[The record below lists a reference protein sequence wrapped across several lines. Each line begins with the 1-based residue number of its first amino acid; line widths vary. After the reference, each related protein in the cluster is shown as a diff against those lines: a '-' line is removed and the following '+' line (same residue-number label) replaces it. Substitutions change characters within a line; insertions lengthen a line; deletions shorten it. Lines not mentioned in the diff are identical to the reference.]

1 MEDSSKETKKTQLNE
16 DFWKKTKNVLRDT
29 QDFWWL
35 TEEIDVDGK
44 NKTKLEIALIQ
55 GRSFKKE
62 KVFEEDMEVKLEPG
76 DRTPVK
82 IKMESER
89 NELFAPKNWL
99 TTKNF
104 QNYVR
109 RTIDILK
116 KYKEEKGH
124 LDKNTDEAFEE
135 LKEEL
140 RQINESSENLDGYRK
155 PHTAYIA
162 NRVKLGKKRGES
174 WEKFKQLANDSIGKQ
189 QVELPGYG
197 KIYLRRVRINP
208 EQEILYSHESFD
220 HDETENLPAG
230 VLLIRKTAYDTAWN
244 DIANKGNIKET

>member
-1 MEDSSKETKKTQLNE
+1 MKDSTKKITKASPKIDWKKVEKDLIETQDLWWLNELIIDGKKKTQLE
-16 DFWKKTKNVLRDT
+16 VA
-29 QDFWWL
+29 
-35 TEEIDVDGK
+35 
-44 NKTKLEIALIQ
+44 LEK

-62 KVFEEDMEVKLEPG
+62 KVFEEDMDVKVEPG

-82 IKMESER
+82 ILMESDR

-99 TTKNF
+99 NSE
-104 QNYVR
+104 NYQTYVKR
-109 RTIDILK
+109 VVEIIQK
-116 KYKEEKGH
+116 FK
-124 LDKNTDEAFEE
+124 DKNMTLDGDTDQAFEE

-140 RQINESSENLDGYRK
+140 QQINESNVNLDGHRK

-189 QVELPGYG
+189 KVELPGYG

-230 VLLIRKTAYDTAWN
+230 VLLIKKTAYDTAWN

>member
-1 MEDSSKETKKTQLNE
+1 MAGSTKNITKVPLEHMDWEQVEDNLRETKDLWWLNEIDLDGKKKTQLE
-16 DFWKKTKNVLRDT
+16 NVL
-29 QDFWWL
+29 
-35 TEEIDVDGK
+35 EK
-44 NKTKLEIALIQ
+44 
-55 GRSFKKE
+55 GRSFKK
-62 KVFEEDMEVKLEPG
+62 D
-76 DRTPVK
+76 
-82 IKMESER
+82 
-89 NELFAPKNWL
+89 ELLVPSKWL
-99 TTKNF
+99 TPE
-104 QNYVR
+104 NYQKYVKR
-109 RTIDILK
+109 VVDIIQK
-116 KYKEEKGH
+116 FK
-124 LDKNTDEAFEE
+124 DKNMTLDGDTDQAFEE

-140 RQINESSENLDGYRK
+140 QQINESNVNLDGHRK

-230 VLLIRKTAYDTAWN
+230 VLLIKKTAYDTAWN

>member
-1 MEDSSKETKKTQLNE
+1 MDWEQVDVNLRETQDLWWLNEIYVEGKKITQLDNA
-16 DFWKKTKNVLRDT
+16 
-29 QDFWWL
+29 
-35 TEEIDVDGK
+35 
-44 NKTKLEIALIQ
+44 LEK

-62 KVFEEDMEVKLEPG
+62 
-76 DRTPVK
+76 
-82 IKMESER
+82 
-89 NELFAPKNWL
+89 ELLAPNKWL
-99 TTKNF
+99 TPE
-104 QNYVR
+104 NYQKYVKR
-109 RTIDILK
+109 VVDIIK
-116 KYKEEKGH
+116 KFK
-124 LDKNTDEAFEE
+124 DKNMTLDGDTDQAFEE

-140 RQINESSENLDGYRK
+140 QQINESNVNLDGHRK

>member
-1 MEDSSKETKKTQLNE
+1 MAGSTKKITKVTLEHMDWEQVDVNLRETQDLWWLNEIYVEGKKITQLDNA
-16 DFWKKTKNVLRDT
+16 
-29 QDFWWL
+29 
-35 TEEIDVDGK
+35 
-44 NKTKLEIALIQ
+44 LEK

-62 KVFEEDMEVKLEPG
+62 
-76 DRTPVK
+76 
-82 IKMESER
+82 
-89 NELFAPKNWL
+89 ELLAPNKWL
-99 TTKNF
+99 TPE
-104 QNYVR
+104 NYQ
-109 RTIDILK
+109 
-116 KYKEEKGH
+116 KYVKRVVEIIQKFK
-124 LDKNTDEAFEE
+124 DKNMTLDGDTDQAFEE

-140 RQINESSENLDGYRK
+140 QQINESNVNLDGHRK

-230 VLLIRKTAYDTAWN
+230 VLLIKKTAYDTAWN

>member
-1 MEDSSKETKKTQLNE
+1 MVDSTKNITKVPLEHMDWEQVEDNLRETKDL
-16 DFWKKTKNVLRDT
+16 
-29 QDFWWL
+29 WWL
-35 TEEIDVDGK
+35 NEIDVDGK
-44 NKTKLEIALIQ
+44 KKTQLENALEK

-62 KVFEEDMEVKLEPG
+62 
-76 DRTPVK
+76 
-82 IKMESER
+82 
-89 NELFAPKNWL
+89 ELLVPSKWL
-99 TTKNF
+99 TPE
-104 QNYVR
+104 NYQ
-109 RTIDILK
+109 
-116 KYKEEKGH
+116 KYVKRVVEIIQKFK
-124 LDKNTDEAFEE
+124 DKNMTLDGDTDQAFEE

-140 RQINESSENLDGYRK
+140 QQINESNVNLDGHRK

-230 VLLIRKTAYDTAWN
+230 VLLIKKTAYDTAWN

>member
-1 MEDSSKETKKTQLNE
+1 MADIKKEIKNPDLEQMDWLKVKLYLRETK
-16 DFWKKTKNVLRDT
+16 
-29 QDFWWL
+29 DFWWL
-35 TEEIDVDGK
+35 NEIEANGK
-44 NKTKLEIALIQ
+44 KITQLEIALEK
-55 GRSFKKE
+55 GRSFTKE
-62 KVFEEDMEVKLEPG
+62 
-76 DRTPVK
+76 
-82 IKMESER
+82 
-89 NELFAPKNWL
+89 ELLAPNKWL
-99 TTKNF
+99 TTENY
-104 QNYVR
+104 QTYVR
-109 RTIDILK
+109 RVVEIIQKFKDINK
-116 KYKEEKGH
+116 T
-124 LDKNTDEAFEE
+124 LDGDTDEAFEE

-140 RQINESSENLDGYRK
+140 QQINESNVNLDGHRK

>member
-1 MEDSSKETKKTQLNE
+1 MADSTKNITKVPLEHMDWEQVEDNLRETKDL
-16 DFWKKTKNVLRDT
+16 
-29 QDFWWL
+29 WWL
-35 TEEIDVDGK
+35 NEIDVDGK
-44 NKTKLEIALIQ
+44 KKTQLENALEK

-62 KVFEEDMEVKLEPG
+62 
-76 DRTPVK
+76 
-82 IKMESER
+82 
-89 NELFAPKNWL
+89 ELLVPSKWL
-99 TTKNF
+99 TPE
-104 QNYVR
+104 NYQ
-109 RTIDILK
+109 
-116 KYKEEKGH
+116 KYVKRVVEIIQKFK
-124 LDKNTDEAFEE
+124 DKNMTLDGDTDQAFEE

-140 RQINESSENLDGYRK
+140 QQINESNVNLDGHRK

-230 VLLIRKTAYDTAWN
+230 VLLIKKTAYDTAWN